1 MGKANR
7 MLELLMRSIQVSSRA
22 RLPRF
27 NPCAVMCA
35 YKAHVRSVLEYG
47 SVIWSGAAVTHLSR
61 LERLQHRFLMWLG
74 AHTDSR
80 IAMDYESLVTHF
92 RCSSIKARF
101 AQADIR
107 FMRST
112 FNGRLDCNELV
123 PMFALLAPGRRSRH
137 TGLFSVPR
145 GRVNTVQNGFKIRL
159 PKLVND
165 FLHKTPAED
174 FFQPTRFFRSNVLRY
189 ANSVGT
195 YMS

>member
-1 MGKANR
+1 M
-7 MLELLMRSIQVSSRA
+7 EVSSGLVPELRIFPA
-22 RLPRF
+22 L
-27 NPCAVMCA
+27 
-35 YKAHVRSVLEYG
+35 KG
-47 SVIWSGAAVTHLSR
+47 
-61 LERLQHRFLMWLG
+61 RFLMWLG
-74 AHTDSR
+74 AHTHNRVS
-80 IAMDYESLVTHF
+80 MDYESLITHF
-92 RCSSIKARF
+92 RCSSIRARF